1 MRKAQYA
8 ATIIILA
15 LLGLLLLYLFWI
27 PAEERARIL
36 NESIAEEITQTI
48 TAHDNYLLD
57 VRNVGLIGGSSGQ
70 RSSSHSLGDIYLS
83 YPLIQELFDASKITL
98 YSNIISSGSKSI
110 YVIGLNS
117 TNIKEL
123 LLEITMNKRGGI
135 PKTKVILNENIV
147 FDRVIDEGETE
158 KITIPVN
165 MLTGNDT
172 INIMCSFQGFYFWT
186 TQSCDLSINL
196 YQLKY
201 KQEKIIDSRTFRLT
215 SSDLSASIMRLRI
228 NEVSGGGSIKIDVN
242 GKPIYTGALT
252 PNFTTQS
259 GTSGLGL
266 IEGKNTL
273 SFMAEK
279 GSVYSLSNVNLEFY
293 LPEVS
298 RVERTYSFNVPK
310 DVLES
315 NTTIVKLMVN
325 IKKINVPGMI
335 DFILMPGHVTYERSV
350 GLGFNHFLIN
360 KKDLASLGN
369 TIRISSPNGEFEI
382 GELQIVYE

>member
-27 PAEERARIL
+27 PAEERAQIL
-36 NESIAEEITQTI
+36 NETVPGTNETP

-70 RSSSHSLGDIYLS
+70 RSSSHNLGDIYLS
-83 YPLIQELFDASKITL
+83 YPLTQEIFDASKITL
-98 YSNIISSGSKSI
+98 YSNIISSGSKSMS
-110 YVIGLNS
+110 VIGLNS
-117 TNIKEL
+117 TNVKEL
-123 LLEITMNKRGGI
+123 LLEITMNKKNGI

-147 FDRVIDEGETE
+147 FDRAIGDGETE

-172 INIMCSFQGFYFWT
+172 INIICSFQGFYFWT

-201 KQEKIIDSRTFRLT
+201 KQEKALDSRTFTLT
-215 SSDLSASIMRLRI
+215 TSDLSASILRLRI
-228 NEVSGGGSIKIDVN
+228 NEVSGDGSIKIDVN
-242 GKPIYTGALT
+242 GKPIYIGILT

-259 GTSGLGL
+259 GTTGLGL

-273 SFMAEK
+273 SFIVEK
-279 GSVYSLSNVNLEFY
+279 GSVYSLSNAILDFY

-325 IKKINVPGMI
+325 VRKINVPGMI

-350 GLGFNHFLIN
+350 GQGFNHFLIN